1 MFWRVKEDLTDLSLG
16 KDSLKE
22 TLVGVIRT
30 FTSKKF
36 TTATRQCFECWEK
49 CIRIDIG
56 TRRKVEQRTLF

>member
-1 MFWRVKEDLTDLSLG
+1 MFWRVKEELTDLSLG

-30 FTSKKF
+30 FTSEKF
-36 TTATRQCFECWEK
+36 ATARRCFECREK

-56 TRRKVEQRTLF
+56 YKRKS

>member
-1 MFWRVKEDLTDLSLG
+1 VKEELTGLSLG

-30 FTSKKF
+30 FTSEKF

-56 TRRKVEQRTLF
+56 YKKKS

>member
-1 MFWRVKEDLTDLSLG
+1 VDFFLFWRVKEELTDLSLG

-30 FTSKKF
+30 FTSEKF
-36 TTATRQCFECWEK
+36 AMVTRQCFECREK

-56 TRRKVEQRTLF
+56 YKRKS